1 MESVKKY
8 ELSNFEKGLVE
19 FTLKGEF
26 LTMATSF
33 LDITTEIELDKI
45 KSSSLEALKHL
56 QRRHPF
62 LRGHLNV
69 EGDNVFVVV
78 EDDKEAADKIDLEII
93 DLTKA
98 TPTRRDLIDTCA
110 LFNSTEFNFL
120 VKLVWRTQLI
130 IYKEEN
136 KTKLV
141 FNLVFPLLVIDGFSI
156 TTLSIEFVNIL
167 NALLTNKTCIEMK
180 EQIEACGSI
189 HEYFHK
195 SGLYNEEHK
204 KFASALKSERIDFI
218 FNPIFQSIEESG
230 FYMDLFKF
238 DKPTSDLII
247 STSKKFNVRL
257 TAYFYN
263 VAFYTMKKLYDENQ
277 LELPKRFALDF
288 AINLRIRFDPN
299 IPFSTPRL
307 FSTYAEPVTEEAH
320 YGRFTDFWKES
331 QYIQTLVEKY
341 SDMKTGAALK
351 VIYQTL
357 DAEISEEDDLTV
369 DFCLSNLGAFVSNS
383 VDVFPGPIDIKEMYC
398 SDSMK
403 AYPRG
408 FITVQV
414 HVFYWKGELMIQ
426 FGANKAY
433 FQTTY
438 CKRFTELF
446 KQVIQESLN

>member
-1 MESVKKY
+1 MENVKKY
-8 ELSNFEKGLVE
+8 ELTNFEKGLLE
-19 FTLKGEF
+19 PNLEGEF

-62 LRGHLNV
+62 LRGHV
-69 EGDNVFVVV
+69 TAEGDNVFVVV
-78 EDDKEAADKIDLEII
+78 EDEKEAADKIDLEII

-167 NALLTNKTCIEMK
+167 NALLTNKTCIEMR

-277 LELPKRFALDF
+277 LELPKRFSLDF
-288 AINLRIRFDPN
+288 PINLRMRFEPN
-299 IPFSTPRL
+299 VPFSTPR
-307 FSTYAEPVTEEAH
+307 FFVTFAEPSTEEAI
-320 YGRFTDFWKES
+320 YGQFTDFWKDS
-331 QYIQTLVEKY
+331 KYIQTLVDRVT
-341 SDMKTGAALK
+341 DMKTGAAIAD
-351 VIYQTL
+351 IYQTL
-357 DAEISEEDDLTV
+357 DSLYTEDTEI

-383 VDVFPGPIDIKEMYC
+383 IEVFPGPIDVKEMYC

-403 AYPRG
+403 ANPKVS
-408 FITVQV
+408 ITVQV

-438 CKRFTELF
+438 CKRFFELF